1 MRYVIASAIL
11 FTFFII
17 LSFLVVSN
25 NNELTKWDNSAFEA
39 LNNPHGKI
47 VNKVMIDLTKYGREV
62 VWIAVMALLVV
73 FGKKDG
79 RKVAVLLTL
88 TFLVLIPVGTILK
101 DTIDRP
107 RPVPLTEDHL
117 LIKNDTDPS
126 FPSGHATIVSAG
138 SAILLLKF
146 HRGKQ
151 IIFSIILTI
160 ESILVDYSRIYVGNH
175 YPLDVMGGIL
185 LGTAFASAIIASSKY
200 LTPIFS
206 RIDSMKR

>member
-1 MRYVIASAIL
+1 MRYAIASAIL
-11 FTFFII
+11 FSFFII
-17 LSFLVVSN
+17 LSFLIVSN
-25 NNELTKWDNSAFEA
+25 NNELTKWDNSTFEV

-62 VWIAVMALLVV
+62 VWIAVIALLVL

-79 RKVAVLLTL
+79 RKVAILLTL

-101 DTIDRP
+101 DAIDRP

-151 IIFSIILTI
+151 IIFSIILAI

-175 YPLDVMGGIL
+175 YPLDVLGGIL